1 MSVYPPTPTM
11 SMMNGGVD
19 RKRAK
24 RPPNVGSK
32 VNFNFEN
39 CKYFLMNR
47 KLPQIKEKVRKFF
60 ENTKS

>member
-1 MSVYPPTPTM
+1 M